1 MKDTENKLNFIGI
14 SGHLTNGATGHYE
27 AFHLALFEAAQ
38 RSSLLASTEY
48 LGSSLSGGRKNWFT
62 PVVPPSAVS
71 RVSWSNKNFVKYLI
85 YNVRSKSG
93 PVVLHV
99 YEGNLFWV
107 LVTSRVIR
115 TNSSTHAYVNFFNSA
130 KYNKI
135 LESPLRRRWFKYI
148 FRYLVSDIKSHFIFS
163 ADSQKMATKLE
174 TLTGLKFSCYP
185 IYASLSAGQ
194 TQKDADEILVLIR
207 GKRSID
213 ILFKALLSIPNEIR
227 AKLIV
232 HGVPTHEDI
241 VRLENEF
248 KITVSKKH
256 LSTSEYSDFYQNIFR
271 VIILY
276 DPEIFQD
283 QSSGRL
289 CDAIVQEKEVVVP
302 KDTALFDM
310 AKSYGTFES
319 FVFGDF
325 KKVGEVI
332 SQPKKTAIK
341 IHHKPTSNLAIRG
354 IADSVERNATS
365 EPRKIKS
372 TVLKLIQIVLG
383 GIWLVVGILY
393 KLRGMLRLSR

>member
-1 MKDTENKLNFIGI
+1 MKDTENQLNFIGI

-38 RSSLLASTEY
+38 KSSLFSSTEY
-48 LGSSLSGGRKNWFT
+48 LGSSLSIGRKNWFT

-71 RVSWSNKNFVKYLI
+71 RVSWSNDHFVKYLI
-85 YNVRSKSG
+85 KNVKSKSG
-93 PVVLHV
+93 PVVLHA

-107 LVTSRVIR
+107 LVSSRVIR
-115 TNSSTHAYVNFFNSA
+115 ANPTTHAYINFFNSA

-148 FRYLVSDIKSHFIFS
+148 FRFVMSDIKSHFIFT

-174 TLTGLKFSCYP
+174 KLTGVKFSCYP

-194 TQKDADEILVLIR
+194 TRKGADKVLVLIR
-207 GKRSID
+207 GKRSIE
-213 ILFKALLSIPNEIR
+213 ILFKALLFIPKEIR

-241 VRLENEF
+241 AKLENEF

-289 CDAIVQEKEVVVP
+289 CDAIVQEKEVIVP

-310 AKSYGTFES
+310 AKIYGTFES

-325 KKVGEVI
+325 KKVGELI
-332 SQPKKTAIK
+332 SQPKKTATIV
-341 IHHKPTSNLAIRG
+341 HHKPTSSSAIRE
-354 IADSVERNATS
+354 IAESVESNVTG
-365 EPRKIKS
+365 EPAKIKS

-383 GIWLVVGILY
+383 GIWLIVGILY

>member
-1 MKDTENKLNFIGI
+1 MKDTENQLNFIGI
-14 SGHLTNGATGHYE
+14 SGHLTNGATGHFE

-48 LGSSLSGGRKNWFT
+48 LGSSLSGGSKNWFT
-62 PVVPPSAVS
+62 PVVPPSTVS
-71 RVSWSNKNFVKYLI
+71 RISWCNKNFVNYLVS
-85 YNVRSKSG
+85 NVRSKSG
-93 PVVLHV
+93 PVVLHT

-115 TNSSTHAYVNFFNSA
+115 ASSTTHAYVNFFNSA

-135 LESPLRRRWFKYI
+135 LASPLRRKWFKYI
-148 FRYLVSDIKSHFIFS
+148 FRYLVSDISSYFIFT
-163 ADSQKMATKLE
+163 ADSQKMASKLE
-174 TLTGLKFSCYP
+174 TLTGFEFSCYP
-185 IYASLSAGQ
+185 IYASLSAGK
-194 TQKDADEILVLIR
+194 TQKSADKILVLIR

-213 ILFKALLSIPNEIR
+213 ILFRALQSIPNKIK
-227 AKLIV
+227 ANIIV

-241 VRLENEF
+241 ARLENEF

-289 CDAIVQEKEVVVP
+289 CDAIVQEKEVIVP
-302 KDTALFDM
+302 RDTALFDM

-325 KKVGEVI
+325 KRVEELI
-332 SQPKKTAIK
+332 SQPKKRTTK
-341 IHHKPTSNLAIRG
+341 IYRKPTSSSAISE
-354 IADSVERNATS
+354 IAESVEHKATG

-372 TVLKLIQIVLG
+372 TVLELMQMVLG
-383 GIWLVVGILY
+383 GIWLIVGILY
-393 KLRGMLRLSR
+393 KLREMLRLSR